1 MAEILDIQKPIFFDE
16 SVSHYEVYAHLPYTS
31 STLNNSDEIRISIQ
45 HQDLCI
51 LPSKSSLH
59 ICGRFVKEDNTA
71 VTESMELVN
80 MAICHMFE
88 EIRYELNAVEIDRCK
103 NVGIT
108 SLMKNYVLQSPGRGN
123 IMENAGWLTQAA
135 NKLTDA
141 DGYFDISIPLSFI
154 FRFAED
160 YNRIIINA
168 KHELI
173 LIRSNVDTNAYIH
186 KPATAQAV
194 AERVKIVLNKVVWN
208 VPYITMSDQQ
218 KIQALNFITNDPAIS
233 MSFRTWQL
241 YEYPM
246 LPRTT
251 KHVWPIKTSTQLE
264 KPRYVILGFQTA
276 RKNVVTKDASKF
288 DHCNI
293 RDVKLFLNS
302 QSYPYGNLNLNIARN
317 QFALIYDMHT
327 NFQVSYYNKDPEP
340 LLSKAKFLTRR
351 STL

>member
-1 MAEILDIQKPIFFDE
+1 
-16 SVSHYEVYAHLPYTS
+16 
-31 STLNNSDEIRISIQ
+31 
-45 HQDLCI
+45 
-51 LPSKSSLH
+51 
-59 ICGRFVKEDNTA
+59 
-71 VTESMELVN
+71 

-108 SLMKNYVLQSPGRGN
+108 SLMKNYVSQSPGRGN

-154 FRFAED
+154 FGFAED

-173 LIRSNVDTNAYIH
+173 LIRSNADTYAYIH
-186 KPATAQAV
+186 KPANAQAV
-194 AERVKIVLNKVVWN
+194 ADKVKIVLNKVEWN
-208 VPYITMSDQQ
+208 VPYITMSDKQ
-218 KIQALNFITNDPAIS
+218 KIQTLNFISHDPAIPL
-233 MSFRTWQL
+233 SFRTWQL
-241 YEYPM
+241 YEYPL
-246 LPRTT
+246 LPKTT

-276 RKNVVTKDASKF
+276 RKNVATKDASKF

-293 RDVKLFLNS
+293 RDVKIFFNS
-302 QSYPYGNLNLNIARN
+302 QSYPYGNLNLNISRN
-317 QFALIYDMHT
+317 QYALIYDMFT

-340 LLSKAKFLTRR
+340 LLTKAKFLTDAPLYIIDCSKQNESIKSGLVDIRIEFESENQFPD
-351 STL
+351 STAAYCLILHDRIIEYNPISSNVRKIT